1 LIYYFQVV
9 FNYYFQLSFNLLI
22 VGFHNSGIVLI
33 VAFVTAFEVAAI
45 AVAAGDSFV
54 ALIS

>member
-1 LIYYFQVV
+1 M
-9 FNYYFQLSFNLLI
+9 SFNLLI

-45 AVAAGDSFV
+45 AVAAGGSFV